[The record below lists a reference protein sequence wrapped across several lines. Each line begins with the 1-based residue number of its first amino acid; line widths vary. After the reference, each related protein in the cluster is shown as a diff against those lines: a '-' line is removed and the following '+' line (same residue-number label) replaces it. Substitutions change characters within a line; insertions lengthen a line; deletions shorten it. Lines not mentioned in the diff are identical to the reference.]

1 MYKMIEIVQ
10 VLFHIRS
17 CTILIDFGIQI
28 GYNKI
33 KSNQNGH
40 YGDGNEIYD
49 KRIKRYGRDDAKSIC

>member
-17 CTILIDFGIQI
+17 CTILIDFSIQF

-33 KSNQNGH
+33 KSN
-40 YGDGNEIYD
+40 
-49 KRIKRYGRDDAKSIC
+49 

>member
-17 CTILIDFGIQI
+17 CTILIDFSIQF